1 MQIHGATHVH
11 GAQAISGTHATRP
24 TAGTQEAGLSAPIND
39 EVSISSAGQLLD
51 KLAQMPEIRQD
62 RVDQIRAAIAEGVY
76 ETDAKLN
83 MALDRLLD
91 EIGG

>member
-11 GAQAISGTHATRP
+11 GAQSISGTHATRP
-24 TAGTQEAGLSAPIND
+24 AAGAQESAHSAPIND

-51 KLAQMPEIRQD
+51 KLAQMPDIRQD
-62 RVDQIRAAIAEGVY
+62 RVDQIRAAIAEGAY

>member
-11 GAQAISGTHATRP
+11 GAQSISGTHAARP

-62 RVDQIRAAIAEGVY
+62 RVDQIRAAIAEGAY